1 MFARLAATLC
11 LALAPLLISVAPAQA
26 ATSTLNFK
34 GSFSGGQ
41 LGDVTFDFTITR
53 DFSVTEFSARAE
65 ITTGLTIN
73 SITSSVVAGD
83 PFPVTGRGSSDPG
96 FFGYS
101 YEFDTRRS
109 GDLLEFGTD
118 SAVFEFDTGFRFQ
131 IVNISGTPS
140 FGRISDSLAALPFTG
155 EGMESGTTTL
165 TVTDLTAPVP
175 LPASALLLLGALGG
189 TALMRRRARAA

>member
-1 MFARLAATLC
+1 MFTRLAATLC
-11 LALAPLLISVAPAQA
+11 LALAPLLMSVAPAQA

-53 DFSVTEFSARAE
+53 DFSVREFSALNV

-83 PFPVTGRGSSDPG
+83 PFPTTGRG

-101 YEFDTRRS
+101 YIPDTLRS
-109 GDLLEFGTD
+109 GDLLDFGTD
-118 SAVFEFDTGFRFQ
+118 GAVFEFDTGFNFR
-131 IVNISGTPS
+131 IEDISGTPS
-140 FGRISDSLAALPFTG
+140 FLSISDSLATEPFTG
-155 EGMESGTTTL
+155 EDMESGTTTL

-189 TALMRRRARAA
+189 TLALKRRKPRAA